1 MKFIFFLILSGTL
14 YITNPTTDDFNFYLK
29 QAVESRVEED
39 NPFTKLL
46 IGGFF
51 TEIIRQG
58 VYRKDYL
65 LFSKY
70 TVDTSLIAAFKQGM
84 PPQVNFI
91 GIFGQFIPTSDISQ
105 LK

>member
-29 QAVESRVEED
+29 QEVESRVEED

-70 TVDTSLIAAFKQGM
+70 TVDTSLSAAF
-84 PPQVNFI
+84 
-91 GIFGQFIPTSDISQ
+91 
-105 LK
+105 

>member
-14 YITNPTTDDFNFYLK
+14 YVTNPTTDDFNFYLK
-29 QAVESRVEED
+29 QEVESRVKED

-46 IGGFF
+46 IGGFL
-51 TEIIRQG
+51 TEFIRQG

-70 TVDTSLIAAFKQGM
+70 TVDTSLIAAFKQGV
-84 PPQVNFI
+84 PAQVNFI
-91 GIFGQFIPTSDISQ
+91 GIFGHFIPTTDISYI
-105 LK
+105 K

>member
-1 MKFIFFLILSGTL
+1 MKLIFFLILSGTL

-29 QAVESRVEED
+29 QEVESRVKED

-58 VYRKDYL
+58 IYRKDYL

-84 PPQVNFI
+84 PSQVNFI
-91 GIFGQFIPTSDISQ
+91 GIFGKFIPTSDISL

>member
-1 MKFIFFLILSGTL
+1 MKLIFFLILGGAL

-29 QAVESRVEED
+29 HEVESRVEEE
-39 NPFTKLL
+39 NPIAKLL

-51 TEIIRQG
+51 SEIIKQG

-70 TVDTSLIAAFKQGM
+70 TIDTSLIAAFKQGM
-84 PPQVNFI
+84 PSQVNFI
-91 GIFGQFIPTSDISQ
+91 GIFGKFIPTTDISQ